1 MYVCGCVCP
10 TLLLLAR
17 YVRCDHCLSVS
28 QSPLSLSLVPFPF
41 LDGTGFGGG
50 RVLAHD
56 AVTAHMLA
64 FDMCV
69 YYMSTH
75 RASPSLAQMP
85 LHQPNEYVGVSVP
98 LPLFSHSF
106 FLSLWPGTVTNL
118 VYLEPIHLAGR
129 QAGKGVRLPSYT
141 QC

>member
-1 MYVCGCVCP
+1 MMAISTSLHLNFIDLPHFSRIHFAVFFILQICHLQDVTFDSSHLYLCGCVCP

-28 QSPLSLSLVPFPF
+28 LSVSLPSLVPFPF
-41 LDGTGFGGG
+41 LDGTHIVGGGG

-75 RASPSLAQMP
+75 
-85 LHQPNEYVGVSVP
+85 
-98 LPLFSHSF
+98 
-106 FLSLWPGTVTNL
+106 
-118 VYLEPIHLAGR
+118 
-129 QAGKGVRLPSYT
+129 
-141 QC
+141 

>member
-1 MYVCGCVCP
+1 MSDVTIVSFSLRFSLFSRCVSISGWGR
-10 TLLLLAR
+10 LWRRGA
-17 YVRCDHCLSVS
+17 
-28 QSPLSLSLVPFPF
+28 
-41 LDGTGFGGG
+41 

-75 RASPSLAQMP
+75 RGGPRLR

-98 LPLFSHSF
+98 LPLFPDSF
-106 FLSLWPGTVTNL
+106 FLRSLCLSLWPGTVTNL

-129 QAGKGVRLPSYT
+129 QAKE
-141 QC
+141 